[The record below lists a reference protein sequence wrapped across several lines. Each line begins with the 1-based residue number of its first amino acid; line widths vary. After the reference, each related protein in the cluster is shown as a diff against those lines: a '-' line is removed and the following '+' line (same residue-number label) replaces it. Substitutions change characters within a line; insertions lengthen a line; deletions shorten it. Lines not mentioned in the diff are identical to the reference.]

1 MTKRIS
7 LSGVMALALLAA
19 CSKPAPAPSLQD
31 DAQASTP
38 AVAPQP
44 EPPRP
49 SMGPA
54 DYPAKLIPLIDERP
68 ECQPF
73 RTELDAAG
81 KVQSDDPLPIDMNEV
96 NKIVARAGE
105 AGCTRKPQP

>member
-7 LSGVMALALLAA
+7 LLGVMALAMLAA
-19 CSKPAPAPSLQD
+19 CSKPAPAPSADD
-31 DAQASTP
+31 DADEAAA
-38 AVAPQP
+38 AVAQQP
-44 EPPRP
+44 EPPQP

-73 RTELDAAG
+73 RAELEAAG
-81 KVQSDDPLPIDMNEV
+81 KVQSDDPLPIDMNAV

-105 AGCTRKPQP
+105 AGCTRKP